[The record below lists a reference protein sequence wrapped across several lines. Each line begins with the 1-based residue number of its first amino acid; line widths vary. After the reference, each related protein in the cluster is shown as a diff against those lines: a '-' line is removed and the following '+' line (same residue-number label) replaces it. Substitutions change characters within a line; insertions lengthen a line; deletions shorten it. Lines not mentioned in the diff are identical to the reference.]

1 MFLNIV
7 SLIRNQNR
15 HAGLDPASGSH
26 CVCWN
31 RLLPVGAK
39 RRSRRPLAGNDHK
52 SEFLS
57 LLTTNIVPNRHR
69 LQDGNNIMNL
79 FGLFRLTGERG
90 VGGRMKYA
98 IFRVFAKYRG
108 IWADNPLAFENLCD
122 IIFLRYVFP
131 LKKWGVRLSDNSIPL
146 PPDQVRGR
154 LRLPHPRLTAG
165 SSTRVEE
172 FSWYFG
178 GYRTASNPL
187 CKGGFRVFS
196 G

>member
-69 LQDGNNIMNL
+69 LQDGNNI
-79 FGLFRLTGERG
+79 
-90 VGGRMKYA
+90 
-98 IFRVFAKYRG
+98 KYRG